1 MEENAIVLSGESMS
15 KCLGWMLTALLTGL
29 LVIGLHRV
37 ASQTGL
43 PLYLGY
49 GIGYAVFAILLLVA
63 LKQCRPGWH
72 PAMQRMVTLLAG
84 AGLAGADILMTGLTG
99 ETAQQA
105 FFSALLG
112 VALMQVVVK
121 LFDKKM

>member
-1 MEENAIVLSGESMS
+1 MR
-15 KCLGWMLTALLTGL
+15 KCLGWILAAGVAGL
-29 LVIGLHRV
+29 FAVGLHRLTGQ
-37 ASQTGL
+37 SGL

-49 GIGYAVFAILLLVA
+49 GVGYAIFSALLLWA

-72 PAMQRMVTLLAG
+72 PAMQRMASLLAG
-84 AGLAGADILMTGLTG
+84 AGLAALDVSVSGLSG

-112 VALMQVVVK
+112 VALVQVVAK
-121 LFDKKM
+121 LMLRNGKRF